1 MRKLPSDLSTVTT
14 VAVDLAKHVFQ
25 VHCCDA
31 AGKVVVAKALRRKE
45 LLPFFAALDP
55 CVVGLEACGSA
66 HHWGRASSR
75 SRPQNLNERVAR
87 HINARMS

>member
-1 MRKLPSDLSTVTT
+1 
-14 VAVDLAKHVFQ
+14 
-25 VHCCDA
+25 
-31 AGKVVVAKALRRKE
+31 

-55 CVVGLEACGSA
+55 ILVGLEACGSA

-75 SRPQNLNERVAR
+75 SRPQNRNERVAR